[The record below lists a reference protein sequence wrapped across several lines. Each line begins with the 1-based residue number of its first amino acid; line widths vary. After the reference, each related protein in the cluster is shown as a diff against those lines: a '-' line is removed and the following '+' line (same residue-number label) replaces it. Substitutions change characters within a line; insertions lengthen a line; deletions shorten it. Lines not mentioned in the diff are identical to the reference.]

1 MRAAFAALLVLVATL
16 ILGMW
21 IGGHGTWLPGPLRDF
36 TRGEQASRIDAALK
50 EIQDDYYREVGEEEL
65 ADDAVRGM
73 IRGLD
78 DRFSAYFDAGE
89 YAKFRELSEA
99 RFSGVGL
106 GVQGVEDGLRVVQV
120 YDRSPAEKAG
130 LRIGDIIVKAGDTR
144 LAGRPEE
151 SATGLIKGRP
161 GTQVS
166 LTVKRKDRTFT
177 RRLTRAQIAI
187 PVVSSRRRSRAGKDY
202 AVIRLETFSPGA
214 HAEVY
219 AAVRKALDRKVDGIV
234 FDLRGNG
241 GGLVEEARLVA
252 STFLA
257 DGKIVTTRGR
267 TVPERTYRAT
277 GKPVAPDT
285 PLVVLVDK
293 GTASAAEI
301 VAGALQDRDRAEL
314 VGTSTFGKGVFQEI
328 DDLPGGGALDLTV
341 GQYFLPS
348 GRNIGG
354 RGAARGAGL
363 KPDTRAQDD
372 PDTRREDEGLDGAL
386 AALGS
391 SSAS

>member
-1 MRAAFAALLVLVATL
+1 MRAPLAALVLLATL
-16 ILGMW
+16 VLGMW
-21 IGGHGTWLPGPLRDF
+21 LGGHGTWLPGPLRDF
-36 TRGEQASRIDAALK
+36 ARGEESSRIDAAIDK
-50 EIQDDYYREVGEEEL
+50 IEDDYYREVGKDKL

-73 IRGLD
+73 VEGLD
-78 DRFSAYFDAGE
+78 DRFSAYFDRAE

-106 GVQGVEDGLRVVQV
+106 GVQKVPGGLRVVQV
-120 YDRSPAEKAG
+120 YDESPAKKAG
-130 LRIGDIIVKAGDTR
+130 LRVGDVILKAGSTR
-144 LAGRPEE
+144 LAGKPEE
-151 SATGLIKGRP
+151 AATGLIKGKA
-161 GTQVS
+161 GTDVT
-166 LTVKRKDRTFT
+166 LTVKRKKETFT

-187 PVVSSRRRSRAGKDY
+187 PVVSSQQRKRAGKNY
-202 AVIRLETFSPGA
+202 AVIRLETFSSGA

-241 GGLVEEARLVA
+241 GGLVEEARLVSSA
-252 STFLA
+252 FLEE
-257 DGKIVTTRGR
+257 GKIVTTRGR
-267 TVPERTYRAT
+267 SVPERVYRAT

-285 PLVVLVDK
+285 PMVVLVDK

-328 DDLPGGGALDLTV
+328 VELPEGGALDITV

-354 RGAARGAGL
+354 KGTARGAGL
-363 KPDTRAQDD
+363 KPDVRAQDD
-372 PDTRREDEGLDGAL
+372 PDTQREDEGLDRAL
-386 AALGS
+386 AELGS
-391 SSAS
+391 AARP